1 MRRRDGHRGMPV
13 WLTLLLALVVGFF
26 GGYLALRFQGGEALR
41 GGQALPS
48 YHAAGGD
55 SVALGPRAAMRGGL
69 PYFVTAAARAKPG
82 VVHVRTR
89 GVMEQASP
97 YRGSVIEFFFGPQ
110 PDVKV
115 PVQVSGSGAIVDRE
129 GHIITN
135 NHVIANARQIE
146 VSLPDGRHYPARV
159 VSRDPATD
167 LALLKVNTSDVLPYL
182 EFGPSDSLRV
192 GEWVLAIGN
201 PFNLETTVTAGIV
214 SARPRNIDLQSGRVS
229 MESFIQIDA
238 AVNPGNS
245 GGPLVDLDG
254 RLVGINTA
262 IASPTGAFAGYAFAI
277 PETIVEKFLAKSL
290 RRGDGAVG
298 GEVQRV
304 YLGVHLTT
312 LNDQMAAQLTG
323 GDTRGALVIDVIA
336 DSPAAQA
343 GLMEGDVIQALN
355 GVRTNTVSQLQSA
368 VSKLQGGDRAKLT
381 VIRGGR
387 TIEVEVAF

>member
-1 MRRRDGHRGMPV
+1 MPV

-41 GGQALPS
+41 RGQALPS
-48 YHAAGGD
+48 YHVAGGD
-55 SVALGPRAAMRGGL
+55 SVPRGPRAATQGVL
-69 PYFVTAAARAKPG
+69 PYFVTASARAKPG
-82 VVHVRTR
+82 VVHVRTK

-115 PVQVSGSGAIVDRE
+115 PVQNSGSGAIISED
-129 GHIITN
+129 GYIITN
-135 NHVIANARQIE
+135 NHVIANANQIE
-146 VSLPDGRHYPARV
+146 VSLPDGRHYPARI

-167 LALLKVNTSDVLPYL
+167 LALLKVNTSEHLPYL
-182 EFGPSDSLRV
+182 EFGASDSLRV

-262 IASPTGAFAGYAFAI
+262 IASPTGSFAGYAFAI
-277 PETIVEKFLAKSL
+277 PETIVEKFLAKAKPTGEQTAK
-290 RRGDGAVG
+290 GDVK
-298 GEVQRV
+298 RV
-304 YLGVHLTT
+304 YLGVHLTM

-336 DSPAAQA
+336 GSPAARA
-343 GLMEGDVIQALN
+343 GLMEGDVIRAID
-355 GVRTNTVSQLQSA
+355 GKRTNTVSQLQNA
-368 VSKLQGGDRAKLT
+368 VGECKEGDMAKLT
-381 VIRGGR
+381 VIRDGR
-387 TIEVEVAF
+387 TIEVDVAF